1 MNTSFASDLSD
12 LMAPNVKLWV
22 HGHMHN
28 SLDYVERNTR
38 VVCNP
43 RGYVPFE
50 PNPDFNP
57 SLVVDV

>member
-1 MNTSFASDLSD
+1 MV
-12 LMAPNVKLWV
+12 PNVKLWV

-28 SLDYVERNTR
+28 SLDYVERGTR

-50 PNPDFNP
+50 PNPSFDP
-57 SLVVDV
+57 SLVVEV